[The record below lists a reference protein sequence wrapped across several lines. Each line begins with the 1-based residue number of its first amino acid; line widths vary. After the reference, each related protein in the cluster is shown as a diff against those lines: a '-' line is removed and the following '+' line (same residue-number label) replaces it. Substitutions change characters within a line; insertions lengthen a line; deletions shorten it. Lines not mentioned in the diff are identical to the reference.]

1 MAATEKESGRRS
13 MIEMTGISKSFNGNT
28 VLNNVEFSVKKGE
41 IHALMGENGAGKSTL
56 MKILTGIYTRDTGEV
71 KVKGKLVDFKNPK
84 EAEHAGIA
92 VIHQELN
99 ILPDLTVAEN
109 LFLGNEKT
117 FGKSG
122 ILKTREMNKEAKTI
136 LAELGLH
143 VDVKTVARELSV
155 GKQQIIE
162 IAKAMSSNAEVIV
175 MDEPTAALTDREILS
190 LFETIRALQK
200 NGVSFVY
207 ISHRMEEI
215 FALCDRITILRD
227 GNYVGVKEI
236 KETSFDEIVQMM
248 VGRELGERFPERNS
262 AIGDVKLTA
271 SGLTRNG
278 HFEDISFEL
287 RKGEVLGIAGLM
299 GAGRTEVVQ
308 SLFGYKKL
316 HKGEI
321 LLDGKSVK
329 ISSPLQAKKL
339 GFGYV
344 TEDRK
349 SEGLIVD
356 FSVKDN
362 LCLTNFSKVS
372 SNGIIKAGEEKA
384 LYETMVKRLGVR
396 TSGPNQAAKSLSG
409 GNQQK
414 VVIAKWLGIEPN
426 VLILDEPTRGV
437 DVGAK
442 KEIYSIIN
450 ELAERG
456 VAILM
461 ISSELPEIIGMAD
474 RVLVMHEGTLT
485 AELQK
490 EDMTQE
496 RIMHYA
502 TGGNKVA
509 QV

>member
-1 MAATEKESGRRS
+1 
-13 MIEMTGISKSFNGNT
+13 MTGISKSFDGNS
-28 VLNNVEFSVKKGE
+28 VLTNVEFSVKKGE

-56 MKILTGIYTRDTGEV
+56 MKILTGIYARDTGEV
-71 KVKGKLVDFKNPK
+71 KVRGKLVDFKNPK

-122 ILKTREMNKEAKTI
+122 ILKTKEMNKKAKVI
-136 LAELGLH
+136 LGELGLD

-175 MDEPTAALTDREILS
+175 MDEPTAALTEREIVS
-190 LFETIRALQK
+190 LFETIRALQS

-248 VGRELGERFPERNS
+248 VGRELGERFPERN
-262 AIGDVKLTA
+262 ATIGDVKLTA

-299 GAGRTEVVQ
+299 GAGRTEVAQ

-316 HKGEI
+316 QKGTI
-321 LLDGKSVK
+321 SLNGKPVK

-362 LCLTNFSKVS
+362 ISLTNFNKVS
-372 SNGIIKAGEEKA
+372 SNGIIKANEEKV

-450 ELAERG
+450 ELAEKG

-490 EDMTQE
+490 AEMTQE

-502 TGGNKVA
+502 TGGDKVA
-509 QV
+509 QI

>member
-1 MAATEKESGRRS
+1 
-13 MIEMTGISKSFNGNT
+13 MIEMTGISKSFDGNS
-28 VLNNVEFSVKKGE
+28 VLTNVEFSVKKGE

-56 MKILTGIYTRDTGEV
+56 MKILTGIYARDTGEV
-71 KVKGKLVDFKNPK
+71 KVRGKLVDFKNPK

-122 ILKTREMNKEAKTI
+122 ILKTKEMNKKAKVI
-136 LAELGLH
+136 LGELGLD

-175 MDEPTAALTDREILS
+175 MDEPTAALTEREIVS
-190 LFETIRALQK
+190 LFETIRALQT

-248 VGRELGERFPERNS
+248 VGRELGERFPERN
-262 AIGDVKLTA
+262 AIIGDVKLTV

-299 GAGRTEVVQ
+299 GAGRTEVAQ

-316 HKGEI
+316 QKGTI
-321 LLDGKSVK
+321 SLNGKPVK

-362 LCLTNFSKVS
+362 LSLTNFNKVS
-372 SNGIIKAGEEKA
+372 SNGIIKSNEEKV

-450 ELAERG
+450 ELAEKG

-490 EDMTQE
+490 AEMTQE

-502 TGGNKVA
+502 TGGDKVA
-509 QV
+509 QI

>member
-1 MAATEKESGRRS
+1 
-13 MIEMTGISKSFNGNT
+13 MTGISKAFNGNK
-28 VLNNVEFSVKKGE
+28 VLNNVEFSVRKGE

-84 EAEHAGIA
+84 EAERSGIA

-117 FGKSG
+117 YGKSG

-136 LAELGLH
+136 LAKLGLDI
-143 VDVKTVARELSV
+143 DVKTVARQLSV

-162 IAKAMSSNAEVIV
+162 IAKAMSSNAEVII
-175 MDEPTAALTDREILS
+175 MDEPTAALTEREIVS
-190 LFETIRALQK
+190 LFETIRTLQS

-215 FALCDRITILRD
+215 FSLCDRITILRD

-236 KETSFDEIVQMM
+236 KKTSFDKIVQMM
-248 VGRELGERFPERNS
+248 VGRELGERFPERN
-262 AIGDVKLTA
+262 AIIGDVKLTA
-271 SGLTRNG
+271 NGLTRNG
-278 HFEDISFEL
+278 YFEDISFEL
-287 RKGEVLGIAGLM
+287 RRGEVLGIAGLM
-299 GAGRTEVVQ
+299 GAGRTEVAQ

-316 HKGEI
+316 DKGDVV
-321 LLDGKSVK
+321 LDGKPVK
-329 ISSPLQAKKL
+329 ISNPLQAKKL

-356 FSVKDN
+356 FSVREN
-362 LCLTNFSKVS
+362 LSLTNFNKVS
-372 SNGIIKAGEEKA
+372 SNGIIKANEEKE

-396 TSGPNQAAKSLSG
+396 TSGPNQVAKSLSG

-442 KEIYSIIN
+442 KEIYTIIN
-450 ELAERG
+450 ELAEKG

-490 EDMTQE
+490 DEMTQE

-502 TGGNKVA
+502 TGGDKVA

>member
-1 MAATEKESGRRS
+1 MN
-13 MIEMTGISKSFNGNT
+13 GISKSFDGNS
-28 VLNNVEFSVKKGE
+28 VLNNVQFSVKKGE

-56 MKILTGIYTRDTGEV
+56 MKILTGIYARDTGEV
-71 KVKGKLVDFKNPK
+71 KVRGKLVDFKNPK

-122 ILKTREMNKEAKTI
+122 ILKTKEMNKKAKMI
-136 LAELGLH
+136 LGELGLD
-143 VDVKTVARELSV
+143 VDVKTIARELSV

-175 MDEPTAALTDREILS
+175 MDEPTAALTEREIVS
-190 LFETIRALQK
+190 LFETIRALQS

-248 VGRELGERFPERNS
+248 VGRELGERFPERN
-262 AIGDVKLTA
+262 ATIGDVKLTA

-278 HFEDISFEL
+278 YFEDISFEL

-299 GAGRTEVVQ
+299 GAGRTEVAQ

-316 HKGEI
+316 QKGTI
-321 LLDGKSVK
+321 LLNGKPVK

-362 LCLTNFSKVS
+362 LSLTNFNKVS
-372 SNGIIKAGEEKA
+372 SNGIIKANEEKA

-450 ELAERG
+450 ELAEKG

-490 EDMTQE
+490 DEMTQE

-502 TGGNKVA
+502 TGGDKVA
-509 QV
+509 QI

>member
-1 MAATEKESGRRS
+1 
-13 MIEMTGISKSFNGNT
+13 MTGISKSFDGNS
-28 VLNNVEFSVKKGE
+28 VLTNVEFSVKKGE

-56 MKILTGIYTRDTGEV
+56 MKILTGIYARDTGEV
-71 KVKGKLVDFKNPK
+71 KVRGKLVDFKNPK

-122 ILKTREMNKEAKTI
+122 ILKTKEMNKKAKVI
-136 LAELGLH
+136 LGELGLD

-175 MDEPTAALTDREILS
+175 MDEPTAALTEREIVS
-190 LFETIRALQK
+190 LFETIRALQS

-248 VGRELGERFPERNS
+248 VGRELGERFPERN
-262 AIGDVKLTA
+262 ATIGDVKLTA

-299 GAGRTEVVQ
+299 GAGRTEVAQ

-316 HKGEI
+316 QKGTI
-321 LLDGKSVK
+321 SLNGKPVK

-362 LCLTNFSKVS
+362 LSLTNFNKVS
-372 SNGIIKAGEEKA
+372 SNGIIKANEEKV

-450 ELAERG
+450 ELAEKG

-490 EDMTQE
+490 AEMTQE

-502 TGGNKVA
+502 TGGDKIA

>member
-1 MAATEKESGRRS
+1 
-13 MIEMTGISKSFNGNT
+13 MTGISKSFDGNS
-28 VLNNVEFSVKKGE
+28 VLTNVEFSVKKGE

-56 MKILTGIYTRDTGEV
+56 MKILTGIYARDTGEV
-71 KVKGKLVDFKNPK
+71 KVRGKLVDFKNPK

-122 ILKTREMNKEAKTI
+122 ILKTKEMNKKAKVI
-136 LAELGLH
+136 LGELGLD

-175 MDEPTAALTDREILS
+175 MDEPTAALTEREIVS
-190 LFETIRALQK
+190 LFETIRTLQST
-200 NGVSFVY
+200 GVSFVY

-248 VGRELGERFPERNS
+248 VGRELGERFPERN
-262 AIGDVKLTA
+262 ATIGDVKLTA

-299 GAGRTEVVQ
+299 GAGRTEVAQ

-316 HKGEI
+316 QKGI
-321 LLDGKSVK
+321 ISLNGKPVK

-362 LCLTNFSKVS
+362 LSLTNFNKVS
-372 SNGIIKAGEEKA
+372 SNGIIKANEEKV

-450 ELAERG
+450 ELAEKG

-490 EDMTQE
+490 AEMTQE

-502 TGGNKVA
+502 TGGDKVA
-509 QV
+509 QI